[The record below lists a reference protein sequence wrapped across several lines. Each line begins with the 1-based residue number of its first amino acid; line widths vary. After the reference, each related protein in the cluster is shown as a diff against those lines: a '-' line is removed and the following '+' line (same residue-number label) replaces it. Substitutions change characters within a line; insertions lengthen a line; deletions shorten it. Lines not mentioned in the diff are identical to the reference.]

1 MNEDRGEGTT
11 LQALISSWLCMS
23 FVLFHLSCVT
33 MPILCFQLT
42 QATTLSIYILILHIT
57 SMWGGYKGL
66 LVRHLLDLVTA
77 HTKTRMHIRAHLP
90 LYAVKCVIQS
100 DSDVPNHIQ

>member
-1 MNEDRGEGTT
+1 MNEDREEGTT

-33 MPILCFQLT
+33 MPILCCQLT
-42 QATTLSIYILILHIT
+42 QATTVNLHIDFT
-57 SMWGGYKGL
+57 HQFDVGGGYKGF